1 MKIYAT
7 TPFSLSFKGKR
18 EDRKSVEQLKKD
30 NAYDLN
36 VINQRNISKAIDNL
50 SKVPGEDN
58 VKFLLDVSENLK
70 YGTNIDL
77 GKQPYHDWRVKLND
91 AAKKSL
97 ALSDAQTQKRLSPK
111 LDAKRIKQKYRLFYN
126 FIRNSNIS
134 KIIHNEASGLL
145 YESGI

>member
-58 VKFLLDVSENLK
+58 VNFLLDVSENLK

-91 AAKKSL
+91 AAKK
-97 ALSDAQTQKRLSPK
+97 
-111 LDAKRIKQKYRLFYN
+111 I
-126 FIRNSNIS
+126 IS
-134 KIIHNEASGLL
+134 II
-145 YESGI
+145 